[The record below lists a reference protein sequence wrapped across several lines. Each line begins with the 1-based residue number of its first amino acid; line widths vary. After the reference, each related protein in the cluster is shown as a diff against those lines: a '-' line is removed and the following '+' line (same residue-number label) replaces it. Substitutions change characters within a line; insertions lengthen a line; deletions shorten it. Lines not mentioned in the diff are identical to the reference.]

1 MKTKILALGAA
12 KELWVAYKIS
22 LKVKILEGIQREVE
36 NLLQIIKHTV
46 GEEEFLTPT
55 LNPNIGQFPDF
66 TMFYILLNWGGYY
79 QLFNTKI
86 QRHTFIYNKTII
98 KGKFQ

>member
-22 LKVKILEGIQREVE
+22 LKVKILEGIEREAE
-36 NLLQIIKHTV
+36 NLLRIIKHTV

-55 LNPNIGQFPDF
+55 LNYDQTQTLDNLLISQCF
-66 TMFYILLNWGGYY
+66 TSYSTGVGVVSFL
-79 QLFNTKI
+79 I
-86 QRHTFIYNKTII
+86 QKY
-98 KGKFQ
+98 KGTH